1 MVERLMDRW
10 LQSRVGDLGRI
21 LFALIIATP
30 VIAAK
35 SPYTRIDQIGDWVI
49 ERRQIRGGGHL
60 CRAHIPSGGSW
71 FSANV
76 HLDPV
81 GTLVVPP
88 GVGHQANPGQLAAVR
103 EALERCRADLLY
115 LP

>member
-1 MVERLMDRW
+1 MHGWPQLLKAVRSVAAMSL
-10 LQSRVGDLGRI
+10 
-21 LFALIIATP
+21 LITATP
-30 VIAAK
+30 ALAAAG
-35 SPYTRIDQIGDWVI
+35 PYTRIDRIGGWVI
-49 ERRQIRGGGHL
+49 ERRQVSGGGQL

-88 GVGHQANPGQLAAVR
+88 GAVHQANSSQLAAVR
-103 EALERCRADLLY
+103 EALKRCRADLLY

>member
-1 MVERLMDRW
+1 MLMHAWSPLVMAVR
-10 LQSRVGDLGRI
+10 SV
-21 LFALIIATP
+21 
-30 VIAAK
+30 AAMCLLVMAAPAWAA
-35 SPYTRIDQIGDWVI
+35 SPYTRIDRIGDWVI

-81 GTLVVPP
+81 GALVVPP
-88 GVGHQANPGQLAAVR
+88 GVVHQANPSQVAAVR